1 MSNAGGYRYIKA
13 CTSIAELQG
22 VRLLMAHEGMAV
34 LEAAAARQ
42 IRLLQGYSSNS
53 TINVS
58 PSPPPSL
65 SALPSISPEPESEP
79 EPEPVVTV
87 VTAQVGSHSPSR

>member
-1 MSNAGGYRYIKA
+1 MSNGSGYRYIKA

-34 LEAAAARQ
+34 LEGAAARQ

-65 SALPSISPEPESEP
+65 SALQHES
-79 EPEPVVTV
+79 
-87 VTAQVGSHSPSR
+87 TATRAAD